1 MTTRAASSKP
11 RPRSLAAWS
20 RATEARQIDRVHH
33 ELKAARQ
40 RWLQL
45 DPAERERLAMEAA
58 ETRGAELTLAYR
70 NLVMVA
76 SGMKVRRATDGS
88 HRTLRQPCV
97 IFVVRRKWSAD
108 TAAAGGRQHLPREL
122 LAYATVGERR
132 QLVAIPTD
140 VQPQDWFAGARSHG
154 ASSVDV
160 LDATTPGTRGT
171 LTCAV
176 RVENETGAVQ
186 TMLLSA
192 MHVFSPVPLANSG
205 ARATGTSLQPTG
217 GGATI
222 GRTLATS
229 GQIRDDGA
237 LSFDVQLATID
248 DRPGVRRALA
258 DLGLSI
264 ETPWV
269 RGAASFSALNGRE
282 FEIVRPTNVPD
293 ARGSLRA
300 RFRSYVG
307 PAQTLDYWVRY
318 GGAVQRVAVSHR
330 QLLQFEVL
338 EQDLPG
344 PAEGDSGSAIV
355 VSLPQGG
362 RTLAGLYIGGPEGG
376 AYAYA
381 IPAWDLVTL
390 DDWLGLP
397 AGTVSVEPIDN
408 LG

>member
-11 RPRSLAAWS
+11 RQRSLAAWS

-40 RWLQL
+40 RWRQL
-45 DPAERERLAMEAA
+45 DLAERERLALEAA

-70 NLVMVA
+70 NLILVA
-76 SGMKVRRATDGS
+76 AGMKVRQDTGGRQ
-88 HRTLRQPCV
+88 RTLRQACV
-97 IFVVRRKWSAD
+97 IFVVRRKWRAD
-108 TAAAGGRQHLPREL
+108 EAEAAGRQHLPREL
-122 LAYATVGERR
+122 LAYATVAERR

-140 VQPQDWFAGARSHG
+140 VQLQDWYAGARSNG

-160 LDATTPGTRGT
+160 LDAATPGTRGT

-176 RVENETGAVQ
+176 RVANEAGAAE

-192 MHVFSPVPLANSG
+192 MHVFSPAPLANTG
-205 ARATGTSLQPTG
+205 ARNAGTALRQTG
-217 GGATI
+217 GAAAL
-222 GRTLATS
+222 GRTVSAS
-229 GQIRDDGA
+229 GQLRADGA
-237 LSFDVQLATID
+237 LSFDVQLASID
-248 DRPGVRRALA
+248 DRLRVRAALA
-258 DLGLSI
+258 DLRLAADN
-264 ETPWV
+264 PYV
-269 RGAASFSALNGRE
+269 RGPASFSALNGRV
-282 FEIVRPTNVPD
+282 FELSLSANAPA
-293 ARGSLRA
+293 ARAPLRA
-300 RFRSYVG
+300 VFRSYIL

-318 GGAVQRVAVSHR
+318 GGSLRQVAVSHR

-338 EQDLPG
+338 DLPG
-344 PAEGDSGSAIV
+344 PAPGDSGAAIV

-390 DDWLGLP
+390 DHWLNLP
-397 AGTVSVEPIDN
+397 PGTASIEPVGD